1 MMIIKP
7 GIALICCLIFFAD
20 SSCESK
26 PGGNKNVAPS
36 NAQQAAS
43 TNAANSAGAN
53 TAEQTAPAANSAAG
67 NEASA
72 VAGPDICSLIDKSE
86 IAGVQGGQ
94 VQSVVPSSQMSGALA
109 ISQCYYTV
117 ISADGSKNL
126 SVHLQV
132 MRGDAK
138 AAGRNVA
145 KDFWEERFKHEKGR
159 GEEEEE
165 EEAGQPLPVRGV
177 GDEAFWMGNNRV
189 GALYALKGDKIVRV
203 SVGGPDDGKIKIE
216 KSKTLTQKALQR
228 LK

>member
-1 MMIIKP
+1 MIIKIS
-7 GIALICCLIFFAD
+7 IALMLCLVFFAN
-20 SSCESK
+20 SCESK
-26 PGGNKNVAPS
+26 SGGQNSAPS
-36 NAQQAAS
+36 SNTQQTASNAPAANVS
-43 TNAANSAGAN
+43 GANAA
-53 TAEQTAPAANSAAG
+53 EQATPAANSAAS
-67 NEASA
+67 NEAPV

-86 IAGVQGGQ
+86 IAAVQGAQ

-138 AAGRNVA
+138 AAGRNAA
-145 KDFWEERFKHEKGR
+145 KDFWEEKFKHEKDR

-165 EEAGQPLPVRGV
+165 TGQPLPIKGV
-177 GDEAFWMGNNRV
+177 GDEAFWMGNDRV

-203 SVGGPDDGKIKIE
+203 SVGGPDDGKVKIE
-216 KSKTLTQKALQR
+216 KSKTLARKTLQR